1 MSEENLKKENDI
13 FYDPYILNCQP
24 ESVERELKEIEISVC
39 LENGEISPDIKKDD
53 IVLQK
58 SFQGM
63 QTVENQNYWKNY
75 QCRNMEYCFWRNCCF
90 AIGD

>member
-53 IVLQK
+53 IVPD
-58 SFQGM
+58 
-63 QTVENQNYWKNY
+63 TKN
-75 QCRNMEYCFWRNCCF
+75 
-90 AIGD
+90 GV

>member
-39 LENGEISPDIKKDD
+39 LENGEISPDIKKTT
-53 IVLQK
+53 
-58 SFQGM
+58 SFF
-63 QTVENQNYWKNY
+63 KNLFRGCK
-75 QCRNMEYCFWRNCCF
+75 Q
-90 AIGD
+90 